1 MLDKLKGIEERYEQ
15 LGTELLE
22 VGNDYQRAAEI
33 NKERVDLELIVEKA
47 RAYRQAVKSLEQAK
61 AMLESEKDA
70 ELVALAEADVAE
82 LEPKIEVLENEIKG
96 MLVPKDPR
104 DEKDVIMEIRA
115 GTGGDEAAIFA
126 GDLFRMYTRYAEMQR
141 WKSEILSENAIGIG
155 GYKEVI
161 FEIRGRGAYS
171 KLKYE
176 SGVHRVQRV
185 PATEAQGRIHTST
198 ASVAVL
204 AEVDEVEIEIPERD
218 IEIEVYRSSGA
229 GGQNVQKNATAVRLI
244 HKPTG
249 MVVTCQDERS
259 QLQNKLR
266 ALSILRARLYEM
278 EEEKRR
284 AELEADRRSQVGT
297 GERSEKIRTY
307 NFPENRV
314 SDHRIGY
321 TVHRLGVERL
331 RAGGKALMVFLFVV
345 LGLLLVQNAI
355 GIGMAKMLG
364 LDPLMGLIAGSI
376 TLSGGHG
383 TGAAWS
389 KLFIERYGFENA
401 TEVAMACATFGL
413 VLGGLIGGP
422 VARYL
427 VKHSSTPEGTPE
439 DSVQPSG
446 FEKPE
451 SGRLITSLVMIETIA
466 MIAICLSLGQLIAG
480 LLSGTVFELPNF
492 VCVLFV
498 GVILS
503 NTLAFTGFYTVF
515 ERAVSVLGNVSLS
528 LFLAM
533 ALMSLRL
540 WELASLALP
549 MLAILAVQ
557 TLVMALY
564 AIFVTY
570 RVMGKNYDAAV
581 LAAGHCGFG
590 MGATPT
596 AIANMQAI
604 TDRFGP
610 SHLAFLVVPM
620 VGAFFIDIA
629 NAIVIKLYLLLPVFP
644 AVG

>member
-1 MLDKLKGIEERYEQ
+1 
-15 LGTELLE
+15 
-22 VGNDYQRAAEI
+22 
-33 NKERVDLELIVEKA
+33 
-47 RAYRQAVKSLEQAK
+47 
-61 AMLESEKDA
+61 
-70 ELVALAEADVAE
+70 
-82 LEPKIEVLENEIKG
+82 
-96 MLVPKDPR
+96 
-104 DEKDVIMEIRA
+104 
-115 GTGGDEAAIFA
+115 
-126 GDLFRMYTRYAEMQR
+126 
-141 WKSEILSENAIGIG
+141 
-155 GYKEVI
+155 
-161 FEIRGRGAYS
+161 
-171 KLKYE
+171 
-176 SGVHRVQRV
+176 
-185 PATEAQGRIHTST
+185 
-198 ASVAVL
+198 
-204 AEVDEVEIEIPERD
+204 
-218 IEIEVYRSSGA
+218 
-229 GGQNVQKNATAVRLI
+229 
-244 HKPTG
+244 
-249 MVVTCQDERS
+249 
-259 QLQNKLR
+259 
-266 ALSILRARLYEM
+266 
-278 EEEKRR
+278 
-284 AELEADRRSQVGT
+284 
-297 GERSEKIRTY
+297 
-307 NFPENRV
+307 
-314 SDHRIGY
+314 
-321 TVHRLGVERL
+321 
-331 RAGGKALMVFLFVV
+331 
-345 LGLLLVQNAI
+345 
-355 GIGMAKMLG
+355 
-364 LDPLMGLIAGSI
+364 MGLIAGSI

-610 SHLAFLVVPM
+610 SHVAFLVVPM

>member
-1 MLDKLKGIEERYEQ
+1 MFHLDTYGTLVAATLVLLLGGKCVRSIPLLKKYTIPAPVAGG
-15 LGTELLE
+15 L
-22 VGNDYQRAAEI
+22 
-33 NKERVDLELIVEKA
+33 
-47 RAYRQAVKSLEQAK
+47 
-61 AMLESEKDA
+61 
-70 ELVALAEADVAE
+70 LVAL
-82 LEPKIEVLENEIKG
+82 LLLILKQTLNWEISFD
-96 MLVPKDPR
+96 MSLKDPL
-104 DEKDVIMEIRA
+104 MLA
-115 GTGGDEAAIFA
+115 FFA
-126 GDLFRMYTRYAEMQR
+126 TIGL
-141 WKSEILSENAIGIG
+141 NAN
-155 GYKEVI
+155 
-161 FEIRGRGAYS
+161 
-171 KLKYE
+171 
-176 SGVHRVQRV
+176 
-185 PATEAQGRIHTST
+185 
-198 ASVAVL
+198 L
-204 AEVDEVEIEIPERD
+204 A
-218 IEIEVYRSSGA
+218 
-229 GGQNVQKNATAVRLI
+229 
-244 HKPTG
+244 
-249 MVVTCQDERS
+249 
-259 QLQNKLR
+259 
-266 ALSILRARLYEM
+266 
-278 EEEKRR
+278 
-284 AELEADRRSQVGT
+284 
-297 GERSEKIRTY
+297 
-307 NFPENRV
+307 
-314 SDHRIGY
+314 
-321 TVHRLGVERL
+321 RL
-331 RAGGKALMVFLFVV
+331 RAGGKALVIFLFVV
-345 LGLLLVQNAI
+345 LGLLVVQNAI

-364 LDPLMGLIAGSI
+364 MDPLMGLIAGSI

-427 VKHSSTPEGTPE
+427 VKRSTPQGSPD

-629 NAIVIKLYLLLPVFP
+629 NAIIIKLYLLLPLFP